1 MLPSKG
7 SEPINYSCIHPP
19 EAVVVNGLVFMQGEN
34 EVNETLLKRINES
47 GRIHLVPSKLRGQFV
62 LRVAICSRYTESR
75 DVTFAW
81 QEISSQADQLV
92 GPNELI

>member
-1 MLPSKG
+1 M
-7 SEPINYSCIHPP
+7 
-19 EAVVVNGLVFMQGEN
+19 
-34 EVNETLLKRINES
+34 NETLLKKLNES

-81 QEISSQADQLV
+81 QEISSQADLLV
-92 GPNELI
+92 GPNDLL